1 MQLSDG
7 NLATKL
13 VNKIDNVEQTLGL
26 TPEQFATLGIPS
38 RDVVDCKTARKISF
52 HILKNSFKRWVEIQR
67 FSIEKNTWEK

>member
-1 MQLSDG
+1 MTEVVQLSDG

-38 RDVVDCKTARKISF
+38 RDVVDCKAWQGK
-52 HILKNSFKRWVEIQR
+52 
-67 FSIEKNTWEK
+67 